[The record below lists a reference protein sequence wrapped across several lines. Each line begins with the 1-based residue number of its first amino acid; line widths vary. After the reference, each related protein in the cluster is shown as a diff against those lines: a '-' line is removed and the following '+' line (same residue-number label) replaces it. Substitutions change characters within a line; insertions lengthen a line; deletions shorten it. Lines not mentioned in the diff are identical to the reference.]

1 MDQTWSKLV
10 VINTT
15 VCLFIHLFDII
26 IIIILFFYYYF
37 YLFIIIIIIIFFL
50 FFFGGGYIKLMFNY
64 LSFIN
69 SVHTRISNLHQGL
82 TPA

>member
-1 MDQTWSKLV
+1 MWSKLV

-15 VCLFIHLFDII
+15 VCLFIYLF
-26 IIIILFFYYYF
+26 Y
-37 YLFIIIIIIIFFL
+37 FIIIIIIFIYLFIYLFFIIFFIL
-50 FFFGGGYIKLMFNY
+50 FFFLGGGYIKLMFNY
-64 LSFIN
+64 VSFIN